1 MHSLDQK
8 LNLILDSLNGG
19 NSNLQS
25 NANASLM
32 NGSSNVEENVHFIS
46 PVSARSFAS
55 ASSTSAKES
64 LPVETLKDARMSAAQ
79 NVSSITMLF
88 CLFPFMSYQL

>member
-19 NSNLQS
+19 TSNLQS
-25 NANASLM
+25 NANGSVM
-32 NGSSNVEENVHFIS
+32 NGSSIVEENVHFTS
-46 PVSARSFAS
+46 PASMSFAS

-64 LPVETLKDARMSAAQ
+64 LPVEMHKDTRMSAEE
-79 NVSSITMLF
+79 NMV
-88 CLFPFMSYQL
+88 